1 MATPRSS
8 NSSNR
13 RGETINPIQLT
24 IAIAQINV
32 TVGDIDAN
40 VANILSQSRD
50 ALAAG
55 ASLMVTPELALCG
68 YPPEDLLLRRDF
80 HAACA
85 RGLARLSS
93 ELPPG
98 ICLLVGHP
106 DFIHGKCY
114 NAASLIETGQ
124 TPVTYHKHILPN
136 HTVFDEVRYF
146 SQGNMPLVFT
156 HRSARF
162 GVLICADVW
171 EAEPARLSMQAG
183 ADVLLVLNASPFHLN
198 KQETRHQT
206 VADRV
211 VETGLPLVY
220 VNLVGGQ
227 DELVFDGGSFVLDA
241 AGNLAQQ
248 LPMFET
254 ALSLIH
260 FKQQQDGTMQ
270 PCYGASD
277 RLPAPE
283 SALYQALC
291 LGLRDYVQKN
301 NFPGVLLGLSGGID
315 SALTLV
321 IAVDALGADKV
332 HAVMMPSPY
341 TAPMS
346 LEDARIMVKTL
357 GVRYDEIPIGD
368 LKNAYSESLATIFA
382 NAFALATDTT
392 DENLQA
398 RIRATLLMAVSNKLG
413 SLLLT
418 TGNKSEV
425 AVGYA
430 TLYGDMA
437 GGFSV
442 LKDVVK
448 TMVYRLSRYRN
459 GISPVIPER
468 VLLRAPS
475 AELKPGQTDQDN
487 LPSYEVLDAILEAHV
502 EHEYGW
508 QEILSMGFHPDDVAK
523 VLRLIHGSE
532 YKRRQ
537 AAPGVRVTARGFGK
551 DWRYPITSH
560 FLAIGHTIHRK
571 SQQT

>member
-1 MATPRSS
+1 MPLSLISS
-8 NSSNR
+8 SR
-13 RGETINPIQLT
+13 RGANISLRRLT
-24 IAIAQINV
+24 IAIAQINA
-32 TVGDIDAN
+32 TVGDIDGN
-40 VANILSQSRD
+40 VSNILSQCQL

-55 ASLMVTPELALCG
+55 ASLVVTPELALCG

-85 RGLARLSS
+85 RGLQRLSA
-93 ELPPG
+93 ELPLG
-98 ICLLVGHP
+98 VSLLVGHP
-106 DFIHGKCY
+106 DFQNGKCY
-114 NAASLIETGQ
+114 NAASVIEPRQ
-124 TPVTYHKHILPN
+124 APVTYHKHILPN

-146 SQGNMPLVFT
+146 SQGSEPLVFT
-156 HRSARF
+156 HHATRL

-171 EAEPARLSMQAG
+171 ETEPAKLSMQAG
-183 ADVLLVLNASPFHLN
+183 AEVLLVLNASPFHLN
-198 KQETRHQT
+198 KQETRHQA
-206 VADRV
+206 VADRAA
-211 VETGLPLVY
+211 ETGLSLVY
-220 VNLVGGQ
+220 VNLVGAQ
-227 DELVFDGGSFVLDA
+227 DELVFDGGSFVLNA
-241 AGNLAQQ
+241 SGNLVQQ
-248 LPMFET
+248 LPMFEP
-254 ALSLIH
+254 ALSLVS
-260 FKQQQDGTMQ
+260 FERLQDGSLQALPSELAPT
-270 PCYGASD
+270 
-277 RLPAPE
+277 PAPE
-283 SALYQALC
+283 PALYQALC
-291 LGLRDYVQKN
+291 LGLRDYVNKN
-301 NFPGVLLGLSGGID
+301 SFPGVLLGLSGGID
-315 SALTLV
+315 SALTLA
-321 IAVDALGADKV
+321 IAVDAVGADKV

-341 TAPMS
+341 TATMS

-368 LKNAYSESLATIFA
+368 LKNAYTETLAAIFA
-382 NAFALATDTT
+382 NTSPPAADTT

-398 RIRATLLMAVSNKLG
+398 RIRATLLMAISNKLG

-459 GISPVIPER
+459 GIAPVIPER

-508 QEILSMGFHPDDVAK
+508 QEIIGMGFHPDDVAK
-523 VLRLIHGSE
+523 VLSLIHRSE
-532 YKRRQ
+532 YKRQQ

-551 DWRYPITSH
+551 DWRYPITSR
-560 FLAIGHTIHRK
+560 FLAIGQSIQSK
-571 SQQT
+571 SE